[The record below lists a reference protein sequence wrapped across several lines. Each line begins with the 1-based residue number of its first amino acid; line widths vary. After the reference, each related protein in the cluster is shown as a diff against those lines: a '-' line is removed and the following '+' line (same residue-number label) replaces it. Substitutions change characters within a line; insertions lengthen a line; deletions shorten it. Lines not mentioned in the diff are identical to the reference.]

1 MQYDLVIRH
10 ARLHRHDGFVDI
22 AVQDGRFAKIAGE
35 LSSHSAQRE
44 IDVAGRL
51 VVPPFID
58 AHVHLDAVLT
68 VGQPRYNATGTLLEG
83 IQIWSERKRVLTRE
97 DVKKRALEEI
107 RWEVA
112 QGTLYIRSHVD
123 VCDPNLTAL
132 RALIEVREEVHD
144 ICDLQLV
151 AFPQD
156 GILSFPDGRELMRQA
171 MELGCDLVGG
181 IPHYEW
187 TRDMGVEDVHYA
199 FALAK
204 EFNRDIDCH
213 CDETDDPLSRF
224 TEVMAADTMQQGW
237 QGRVTA
243 SHCTAM
249 HSYDNAYAFKLIR
262 LLSRAQV
269 NVVANPFD
277 NVVLQGRFDTYPK
290 RRGITRV
297 KELLAEGVNVALGHD
312 SIMDPWFPLGK
323 GDMLAAAQLAL
334 YLCHMSGYEEINDVL
349 DLITT
354 NAAKV
359 LRIQDTYG
367 IEEGKPA
374 DFLVLD
380 APSAFEALRLV
391 PARLHV
397 FKGGR
402 EVASTIPCKSVLKRS
417 RDDEGKE
424 VAFRHHQ

>member
-1 MQYDLVIRH
+1 MHYDLIIRH
-10 ARLHRHDGFVDI
+10 ARLHRFDGFVDI
-22 AVQDGRFAKIAGE
+22 AVKDGRFVKVASE
-35 LSSHSAQRE
+35 LSSDTAQRE
-44 IDVAGRL
+44 IAAAGNL
-51 VVPPFID
+51 VLPPFID

-68 VGQPRYNATGTLLEG
+68 VGQPRYNTTGTLLEG
-83 IQIWSERKRVLTRE
+83 IQIWSERKPSLTHE
-97 DVKKRALEEI
+97 DVKQRALEEI

-112 QGTLYIRSHVD
+112 QGTLHIRSHVD
-123 VCDPNLTAL
+123 VCDPKLTAL
-132 RALIEVREEVHD
+132 RALLEVREEVRD

-156 GILSFPDGRELMRQA
+156 GILSFPNGRELMRKA
-171 MELGCDLVGG
+171 MELGCDVVGG

-187 TRDMGVEDVHYA
+187 TRDMGVEDVHYV

-204 EFNRDIDCH
+204 EFNRAIDCH

-224 TEVMAADTMQQGW
+224 TEVMAADTLQQGW

-262 LLSRAQV
+262 LLAHAQV

-297 KELLAEGVNVALGHD
+297 KELLASGVNVALGHD
-312 SIMDPWFPLGK
+312 SIMDPWFPLGR

-334 YLCHMSGYEEINDVL
+334 FLCHMSGYEEMHDVL

-359 LRIQDTYG
+359 LGILDSYG

-374 DFLVLD
+374 NFLILD

-397 FKGGR
+397 FKEGR
-402 EVASTIPCKSVLKRS
+402 EVAHTLPQKSMLKRS
-417 RDDEGKE
+417 EDSEGKE
-424 VAFRHHQ
+424 VTYRL